1 MWLATLLMAL
11 RALRRNVLR
20 SALTTLGIVI
30 GVASVIAMVTLGQSA
45 TASVRKSISSLGT
58 NMLIIM
64 PGSDRRGP
72 VSSSATAFKLD
83 DLRALRQELGDTTSL
98 APTANKSL
106 LFVYGN
112 NNYSTTVQGSS
123 NDFFRV
129 RNYKVS
135 KGREFSD
142 TELSGGTPVCV
153 LGETVRRKVFGAQ
166 DPLGAVARAGKV
178 ACTVVG
184 VLESKGQSSFGMDQ
198 DDLVVMPLTAVQR
211 RLVGSNDINAIYL
224 TVERESA
231 LNRTKLQVQAL
242 LRERRHIQP
251 GQNDDFAVQDTREIA
266 NALGSVTG
274 VLTALL
280 GAVAGVSLLV
290 GGIGIMNI
298 MLVSVTERT
307 REIGTRLAIGALANE
322 VLLQFLVEAV
332 LLCVLGGTIGI
343 GLGLLGSFAAARALS
358 MPFAIDYTIALIAFV
373 FSGFIGVLFG
383 YVPARRAARLNP
395 IEALRHE

>member
-1 MWLATLLMAL
+1 MWLATVLMAL

-58 NMLIIM
+58 NMLIVM

-72 VSSSATAFKLD
+72 VSSSATAFKME
-83 DLRALRQELGDTTSL
+83 DLHALRQELIEASL
-98 APTANKSL
+98 APTANKSV
-106 LFVYGN
+106 LFVYGS
-112 NNYSTTVQGSS
+112 NNYSTTVQGST

-153 LGETVRRKVFGAQ
+153 LGETVRHKVFGVQ
-166 DPLGAVARAGKV
+166 DPLGAVARVGKL
-178 ACTVVG
+178 ACTVIG
-184 VLESKGQSSFGMDQ
+184 LLESKGQSSFGMDQ
-198 DDLVVMPLTAVQR
+198 DDLVVMPLAAVQR
-211 RLVGSNDINAIYL
+211 RLIGNNEINAIYL
-224 TVERESA
+224 TVARESA
-231 LNRTKLQVQAL
+231 LSRTKLQVQAL

-343 GLGLLGSFAAARALS
+343 GLGLLGSWAAARALS
-358 MPFAIDYTIALIAFV
+358 MPFAIDYTIVLIAFV
-373 FSGFIGVLFG
+373 FSAVIGILFG

>member
-1 MWLATLLMAL
+1 MWVATLLMAL
-11 RALRRNVLR
+11 RALSRNVLR

-45 TASVRKSISSLGT
+45 TASVRNSIASLGT
-58 NMLIIM
+58 NMLIVT

-72 VSSSATAFKLD
+72 VSSSASNFKMD
-83 DLRALRQELGDTTSL
+83 DLRALRQELGDVSTL
-98 APTANKSL
+98 APTANKSV
-106 LFVYGN
+106 LFVYSN
-112 NNYSTTVQGSS
+112 NNYSTSVQGST

-129 RNYKVS
+129 RNYRVL
-135 KGREFSD
+135 KGRDFSD

-153 LGETVRRKVFGAQ
+153 IGETVRRKVFGSQ
-166 DPLGAVARAGKV
+166 DPLGASARAGKV
-178 ACTVVG
+178 ACTVIG
-184 VLESKGQSSFGMDQ
+184 LLESKGQSSFGMDQ
-198 DDLVVMPLTAVQR
+198 DDLVVMPLAAVQR
-211 RLVGSNDINAIYL
+211 RLIGNNEINAIYL
-224 TVERESA
+224 AVSRESA
-231 LNRTKLQVQAL
+231 LNRIKLQAQAL

-251 GQNDDFAVQDTREIA
+251 GQNDDFSVQDTREIA
-266 NALGSVTG
+266 KTLGNVTG

-322 VLLQFLVEAV
+322 VLLQFLVESV

-343 GLGLLGSFAAARALS
+343 GLGLLGSWAAARALS
-358 MPFAIDYTIALIAFV
+358 MPFAIDYTIVLIAFV
-373 FSGFIGVLFG
+373 FSGVIGILFG
-383 YVPARRAARLNP
+383 FVPARRAASLNP